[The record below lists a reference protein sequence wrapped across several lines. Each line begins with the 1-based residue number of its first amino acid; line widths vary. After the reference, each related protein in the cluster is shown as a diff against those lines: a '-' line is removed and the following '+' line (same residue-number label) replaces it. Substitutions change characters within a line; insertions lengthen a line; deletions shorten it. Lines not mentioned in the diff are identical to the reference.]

1 MRDRGSAYLETIV
14 VVPVFLFIF
23 ISVSYFGLG
32 YYISQEL
39 SELSKECLWFE
50 IRNGKRCEGEFEI
63 HEKEPPLI
71 GSYSSGAEIL
81 NSLSGLKG
89 IEIGKI
95 YKRAGFSDLN
105 VSALNYSELDTWM
118 GNTKTGKFLG
128 YGLVLIGFIKG
139 FSGESGKIEEVGKA
153 FLPEDF
159 DISKAERILKGMD

>member
-1 MRDRGSAYLETIV
+1 MKDRGSAYLETIV
-14 VVPVFLFIF
+14 VMPLFLFIF
-23 ISVSYFGLG
+23 LSLSYFGPG

-50 IRNGKRCEGEFEI
+50 IRTGKRCEGEFEV
-63 HEKEPPLI
+63 HEKQPPLI

-89 IEIGKI
+89 IEIEKI
-95 YKRAGFSDLN
+95 YKRAGFSDTN
-105 VSALNYSELDTWM
+105 VSVLNYSELDTWT
-118 GNTKTGKFLG
+118 GDTKTGKFIG
-128 YGLVLIGFIKG
+128 YGLVLMGFIKG
-139 FSGESGKIEEVGKA
+139 FSGQSGEIEEIGKA